1 MPAIRSHSTDVQ
13 AGTWDGPTNVTRLR
27 NEDGAQEYR
36 QMFAWYDPDGN
47 PDAKS
52 TYRFAHHYVKTD
64 GTVGAASITA
74 CRAGIA
80 VLNGGRGGTT
90 IPSEDY
96 KGVWDHLARHLRDAE
111 LEPPTLK
118 TQEEMSVVSSQSA
131 EDGDLGV
138 WEEMQTHAA
147 VIGKTRREVFEGR
160 EFLVAPVVA
169 LVPGVLNGFLNP
181 ADEVAKYV
189 DAWNDAPVPIGH
201 PTRGGVNV
209 SARSLDVLAHNV
221 IGRFQNV
228 TFEENRLKGELWL
241 EIEKAER
248 VGDVAVAVLAALEA
262 GEPVEVSTAYFA
274 DQELVSGEWNGKPY
288 QGINRN
294 IRPDHLALLPGAKG
308 ACSWQDGCGAPRVH
322 EVEAPDEG
330 GRAPRVHEAAGGRWQ
345 VAGSQTGEGN
355 DDAILKTGGD
365 MKVTI
370 ALELSLDEQLAQVYE
385 AFNARFAQAAMMAPM
400 EPAEVPWIR
409 EVFTDRVIADTG
421 KGLVAVPYTRSDT
434 GGIEFG
440 EPVPVEVVYQ
450 PIGAGG
456 TTATN
461 RQQTSGGC
469 PCMDDEQRVNANDVN
484 EEPQEGGTP
493 EAAAEPQTPALPADL
508 VEFQNL
514 MAELGGVQ
522 GVREMLAGLKAN
534 ADTERANLIAD
545 LTANER
551 CVFSADELRALPKA
565 TLDKLAQSLRPADYS
580 GRGGPRTHQQ
590 ADEWTVLAAPEVK

>member
-147 VIGKTRREVFEGR
+147 VIGRTRRETFEGR
-160 EFLVAPVVA
+160 EYVVAPVVA

-181 ADEVAKYV
+181 AEEVAKYV

-201 PTRGGVNV
+201 PRRDGVNV
-209 SARSLDVLAHNV
+209 SARSLDVLAHDV

-228 TFEENRLKGELWL
+228 SFDEDRLKGELWL
-241 EIEKAER
+241 
-248 VGDVAVAVLAALEA
+248 DVAKARQLGTEALAVLAALEA
-262 GEPVEVSTAYFA
+262 GEQMEVSTAYFA

-288 QGINRN
+288 EGINRN

-322 EVEAPDEG
+322 SSQTAVVSSQSAVDS
-330 GRAPRVHEAAGGRWQ
+330 
-345 VAGSQTGEGN
+345 SQTGEGN
-355 DDAILKTGGD
+355 DDAILARGGE
-365 MKVTI
+365 MKITI
-370 ALELSLDEQLAQVYE
+370 ALELSLDEQLGQVYE
-385 AFNARFAQAAMMAPM
+385 AFNARFAQATMMAPM
-400 EPAEVPWIR
+400 EPAEGPWIR

-421 KGLVAVPYTRSDT
+421 KGLVAVPYTRNDA
-434 GGIEFG
+434 GEIEFG
-440 EPVPVEVVYQ
+440 DPVPVEVVYQ

-461 RQQTSGGC
+461 RQLTSGGC

-493 EAAAEPQTPALPADL
+493 EAAAEPQTTGLPADL